1 MPSVQSSTGT
11 QGVVANGSESSV
23 DQAQAQLEISINK
36 NAVQQMKLMEKQ
48 SNAQLVQANISHRTD
63 LMNSAKQTGSKIQM

>member
-1 MPSVQSSTGT
+1 MSSVQSSTGT
-11 QGVVANGSESSV
+11 QGIVANGSESSV
-23 DQAQAQLEISINK
+23 DLAQKELEISINK
-36 NAVQQMKLMEKQ
+36 NAVHQMKLMEKQ